1 MQQIKTCVYSAICFF
16 GAKDFFHKHLYGWTL
31 ITRPFQGCS
40 RHKGVEYQRMYNEGA
55 IYSRCNRN
63 SHHAHINVPKYM
75 IIYRHYCYFISCH
88 HIICIVTIA
97 TDFFSN
103 HIMCLSLFLL
113 FIMKRLYNVN
123 INES

>member
-1 MQQIKTCVYSAICFF
+1 MFFF
-16 GAKDFFHKHLYGWTL
+16 GAKHFFHKHLYGWTL

-88 HIICIVTIA
+88 HIFCIVTIA
-97 TDFFSN
+97 TDFFFKS
-103 HIMCLSLFLL
+103 
-113 FIMKRLYNVN
+113 YNVF
-123 INES
+123 IIIFVIHHEKTLQCEH